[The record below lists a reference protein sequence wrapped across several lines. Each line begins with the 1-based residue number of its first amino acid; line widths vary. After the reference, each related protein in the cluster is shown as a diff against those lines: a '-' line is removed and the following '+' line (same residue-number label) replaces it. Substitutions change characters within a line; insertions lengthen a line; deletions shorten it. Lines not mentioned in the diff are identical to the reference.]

1 MHLQRPERAP
11 WGGTGVRLPAS
22 PEAPTTHSQRGLGL
36 RGEQGEPSA
45 PRPPGTLGF
54 RAPHQTAAGRELRG
68 PRGHRR
74 VFLPSVPSLGTPD
87 FSAKLNSRILIPIQP
102 GRVRLKKWASDEG
115 NVPILH
121 STPHVKG
128 EDEGKAGA
136 RACAGEGD
144 ADPTVAPAAGG
155 GVSSWSLCA
164 PAGPSGVGVDG
175 ELPWPPPA
183 RTALPQTESGP
194 GPSQAERRGLGAF
207 SLALP

>member
-1 MHLQRPERAP
+1 MPP
-11 WGGTGVRLPAS
+11 
-22 PEAPTTHSQRGLGL
+22 
-36 RGEQGEPSA
+36 A
-45 PRPPGTLGF
+45 PREPWAFVLLTRRRRGGSC
-54 RAPHQTAAGRELRG
+54 GG

-87 FSAKLNSRILIPIQP
+87 FSANLNSRILIPIQP

-136 RACAGEGD
+136 RAGAGEGD